1 MATYSKMVSRKY
13 KKRLKNPG
21 RLAVYEIITDINNEG
36 FLLLTVTW
44 DILGKRR
51 SIPAKKQAPLG
62 FLTFSLNSLQP
73 LQNAAY

>member
-21 RLAVYEIITDINNEG
+21 RPVVYEIIIDINNEG
-36 FLLLTVTW
+36 FLLLT
-44 DILGKRR
+44 GKRR

-73 LQNAAY
+73 CRMRRID